1 MIIKIFKNII
11 LLCAI
16 VMCFASCD
24 RKEVSEKEEKTIK
37 DIVTQ
42 KPEIK
47 NTKSNYE
54 ISKDIKTKAKT
65 NKYVNSAD
73 MKLVEQLAIQF
84 EKSYKTGYKIKSET
98 LDTIILAR
106 LLRKNKELSVD
117 DKIKLIKSR
126 KPSSM
131 ASKGAELALYLSEL
145 KRKDMTLEE
154 RARLLRNISSIYAQ
168 FYHPDKGIEYMKK
181 VVDIYEK
188 LGRKSDVAFAYEC
201 MADIYYNDKNDF
213 NTALSFYEKALETAR
228 NVENYDHEWTQE
240 TILTIYAQQGN
251 RGKVKELYEKYS
263 QVYPQAFD
271 GIKLFLKYPGSK
283 VNEMRCT
290 IDISGDPSEICGLPE
305 LQQRENFIEI
315 QSFLNKVLMKM
326 LIVEY
331 K

>member
-16 VMCFASCD
+16 VLCFASCD
-24 RKEVSEKEEKTIK
+24 KKEQSEKKEKPTK
-37 DIVTQ
+37 NIVIQ
-42 KPEIK
+42 KPKNKNIKLNSEI
-47 NTKSNYE
+47 NRG
-54 ISKDIKTKAKT
+54 IKTKAKT

-145 KRKDMTLEE
+145 KRKDMTLVE

-168 FYHPDKGIEYMKK
+168 FYHPDKAIDYMKE
-181 VVDIYEK
+181 VAEIYKK
-188 LGRKSDVAFAYEC
+188 LDRKSDAVFAYEC
-201 MADIYYNDKNDF
+201 IARTFYNDKRDAEK
-213 NTALSFYEKALETAR
+213 ALTYYEKALDSAKGLE
-228 NVENYDHEWTQE
+228 EYDREWTQE
-240 TILTIYAQQGN
+240 TILTIYAQQGK
-251 RGKVKELYEKYS
+251 REKVKELYEKYS
-263 QVYPQAFD
+263 QNNPKAFE
-271 GIKLFLKYPGSK
+271 GIRLFLKYPGSK
-283 VNEMRCT
+283 VNKMHST
-290 IDISGDPSEICGLPE
+290 ISAEDVA
-305 LQQRENFIEI
+305 F
-315 QSFLNKVLMKM
+315 
-326 LIVEY
+326 
-331 K
+331 